1 MAGHEGGKGEN
12 HRWHG
17 LNGFFYEHEF
27 SMKAMTRTKLAECA
41 GVSRKTLG
49 KYIEGHLAELQP
61 LGLRPRDILPP
72 SVVEWLSRNY
82 GIDVDD

>member
-1 MAGHEGGKGEN
+1 
-12 HRWHG
+12 
-17 LNGFFYEHEF
+17 
-27 SMKAMTRTKLAECA
+27 MTRTKLAECA

-49 KYIEGHLAELQP
+49 KYIEGHLDELQP